1 METTIRKKNIPSD
14 KISKILSKKK
24 HLHKISESLKYQ
36 IFQKYEDSNEIL
48 EILND
53 YCYFEE
59 SDFEIEKDEKN
70 LEKIKNLQN
79 ITKVE

>member
-14 KISKILSKKK
+14 KISKILSKKN

-53 YCYFEE
+53 YILTICLTNKNNTRKILEDKNE
-59 SDFEIEKDEKN
+59 S
-70 LEKIKNLQN
+70 
-79 ITKVE
+79 TK